1 MAKQEAET
9 PIETPPLSVFVTGAS
24 TGAGL
29 AVVRQLAAAGYRVT
43 GATTEGTTGADDIR
57 KAGALPVHVDLLR
70 PMSIRG
76 ALLMCHA
83 DVVVHMEPQRLN
95 GTPQHRVDWNA
106 ALPLLRDGSS
116 VLVEA
121 CGKTEVKRIIYP
133 SFAFLYGDHH
143 GEWVDEEAALD
154 TSQPFFAAAAAAE
167 EAVIDGGIPGYVLRA
182 GFIYGGEVEAMRAVY
197 EGLRGG
203 KSVVP
208 GKGFANWIHVN
219 DLAAVV
225 TLLVDRDESDEPTA
239 DIFNIVDDSPTTPDA
254 FADHLAAM
262 MGLGTAN
269 KTNTM
274 LTEFFGD
281 TLQNTLLAQSVK
293 VKNDKAKEKLG
304 WSPKYSDQTAGLE
317 QTLLVWRA
325 ESVPE
330 AEPETPPETE
340 TSRAYALLAAR
351 AEEEQKERA

>member
-29 AVVRQLAAAGYRVT
+29 AIIRELAQAGYRVT
-43 GATTEGTTGADDIR
+43 GATTDGTDGADAIR
-57 KAGALPVHVDLLR
+57 KAGALPVHTDLLR
-70 PMSIRG
+70 PMSIRS

-83 DVVVHMEPQRLN
+83 DVVVHMEPQSLN
-95 GTPQHRVDWNA
+95 GTPHHRVNWEA
-106 ALPLLRDGSS
+106 ALPLLRDGSDA
-116 VLVEA
+116 LVEA

-143 GEWVDEEAALD
+143 GEWVDED
-154 TSQPFFAAAAAAE
+154 TSIDTSNPFFAAAAEAE
-167 EAVIDGGIPGYVLRA
+167 GAVIDGGIPGYVLRT
-182 GFIYGGEVEAMRAVY
+182 GFVYGGEVEAMRAIY

-208 GKGFANWIHVN
+208 GAGIANWIHVN
-219 DLAAVV
+219 DLATVV
-225 TLLVDRDESDEPTA
+225 TLLVERDEADEPA
-239 DIFNIVDDSPTTPDA
+239 AVILNIVDDSPTTPDA
-254 FADHLAAM
+254 FADQLAQM

-269 KTNTM
+269 KGSGM
-274 LTEFFGD
+274 LADLFGD
-281 TLQNTLLAQSVK
+281 PVQNTLLAQSVK
-293 VKNDKAKEKLG
+293 VKNDKAKAQLG
-304 WSPKYSDQTAGLE
+304 WSPKYSDQAAGLE
-317 QTLLVWRA
+317 QTLLIWRA
-325 ESVPE
+325 ADAPE
-330 AEPETPPETE
+330 EEPETPPETE